1 MLLLTSTEK
10 LSSNLFPLRL
20 RHLTF
25 LQRTQ
30 EDCNKYAER
39 FRTYCNHTQRIC
51 RELMK
56 LSSWNIYQGEKLL
69 IARETELMHMYCQL
83 SDEVVR
89 IRKHIDEI
97 TTDGFEGCAGDV
109 NPTCRC
115 WMGILG
121 RDGFLS
127 DKKGRERKEGEE
139 EKEGKQKFTVLE
151 FKVPDGKV
159 SFLDNMDGIL
169 DVGRRAESAVYSVLR
184 ETEGYS
190 SPGSAGFHGSLG
202 LTEEGSVRFYDGEG
216 GKSRPIY
223 TSYFASDSD

>member
-1 MLLLTSTEK
+1 MLLLTPTEK
-10 LSSNLFPLRL
+10 LSSSLFPLRL
-20 RHLTF
+20 HHLTF
-25 LQRTQ
+25 LQRAQ

-39 FRTYCNHTQRIC
+39 FRIYCNHTQRIC

-56 LSSWNIYQGEKLL
+56 LSSWNTYQEEKLL
-69 IARETELMHMYCQL
+69 IARGTELMHMYCQL

-89 IRKHIDEI
+89 IREHIDEI
-97 TTDGFEGCAGDV
+97 ATNGFEGCPGDV

-115 WMGILG
+115 WMGVL
-121 RDGFLS
+121 DGFLS

-139 EKEGKQKFTVLE
+139 EKEGKQKFGILE

-169 DVGRRAESAVYSVLR
+169 DVGRRTESAVYSVLR
-184 ETEGYS
+184 ETEGYP

-202 LTEEGSVRFYDGEG
+202 PTEGGGVRFYDGEG
-216 GKSRPIY
+216 GISRPIY